1 MIEIFA
7 NKKSIVYDEEVKGMI
22 LSNHEDKLSQLSSRS
37 GLSENVLNSIII
49 EAKSHGIKELRL
61 FGSRAG
67 GDHDE
72 KSDIDLAAYSGKI
85 ESFKLDIEDKVPT
98 LLTFDV
104 VDMERSKSKELK
116 DIVKKEGIVI
126 YEEI

>member
-1 MIEIFA
+1 
-7 NKKSIVYDEEVKGMI
+7 MI

-49 EAKSHGIKELRL
+49 EAKSHGIKELLL
-61 FGSRAG
+61 FGSRAR